1 MNGNVMVSSEYG
13 KGSKFTVVIDQK
25 QKEERTKIIEA
36 VEEYEKIYENN
47 QKILFVTPQDEISK
61 KLKRLLNKYEIDI
74 TEVKG
79 GQACLERVRNNEKYD
94 LIIMEENLP
103 KLSSEDTLIKLKDT
117 PAYKTP
123 VVLITDKKEID
134 TKDRYI
140 EIGYS
145 DVLFL
150 PFRKEQVIK
159 VIEEYIED

>member
-1 MNGNVMVSSEYG
+1 
-13 KGSKFTVVIDQK
+13 
-25 QKEERTKIIEA
+25 
-36 VEEYEKIYENN
+36 
-47 QKILFVTPQDEISK
+47 
-61 KLKRLLNKYEIDI
+61 
-74 TEVKG
+74 
-79 GQACLERVRNNEKYD
+79 
-94 LIIMEENLP
+94 MEENLP

-150 PFRKEQVIK
+150 PFKKEQVIK